1 MTVYDKLAANVNIIH
16 TTGYVLR
23 SKYDTDKSDRE
34 KEINDTDEKYLIIV
48 YLVIDLVVTAVL
60 ATVDNKI
67 LNDNNLS
74 RKKV

>member
-1 MTVYDKLAANVNIIH
+1 MTVYDKLVANVNIIH

-34 KEINDTDEKYLIIV
+34 KEINDTDQKYLIIV